1 MIMVTNVEKKLQA
14 NVLDDVKYSRRQV
27 RTAIY
32 GLVIGLWGPFIA
44 ALILL
49 YMCVNGVIG

>member
-1 MIMVTNVEKKLQA
+1 MVTNVEKKLQA